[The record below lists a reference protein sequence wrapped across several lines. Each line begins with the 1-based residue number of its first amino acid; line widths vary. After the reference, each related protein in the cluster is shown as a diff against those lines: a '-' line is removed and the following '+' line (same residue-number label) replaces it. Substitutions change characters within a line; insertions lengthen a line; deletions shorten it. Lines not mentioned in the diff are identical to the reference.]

1 MGGTYEKTKFALA
14 LFAVPFLLTSCGS
27 GDVVTSS
34 TGTDIFTE
42 AKSWTNAQLLEKA
55 KAETGDFLAY
65 GNTSRIAAAVDNF
78 IAAYPELGLDKNHA
92 AGTKL
97 KDIEIFTK
105 IASEYSARD
114 TSKNASLVL
123 IQDSASLAN
132 YRKQSTMFTNYINNS
147 FASNVAEDDLVPL
160 AQQFTNKLFIWN
172 NTAGESAPAFT
183 NVWALTDAKY
193 KDKIFFKSPA
203 NEQVNM
209 NFLITLTKDTWVK
222 KMEEAYKAYYGKDY
236 VASGNYKNASYEW
249 IAKFLGNADV
259 TSYTSDTKMAAGV
272 SEETNADKVGLFV
285 LSKLRDSSVKQ
296 ANLTVGAWTKQ
307 SITPFAGFMYA
318 IYSQICTRGPRPYT
332 AMLFTNYLM
341 SKEGFAPWGDAIGAY
356 SGNQSVAENK
366 NDQKNLAFYKQNLV
380 IEDGE
385 YINTVK
391 AEAEAWINKIIAA

>member
-1 MGGTYEKTKFALA
+1 
-14 LFAVPFLLTSCGS
+14 
-27 GDVVTSS
+27 
-34 TGTDIFTE
+34 
-42 AKSWTNAQLLEKA
+42 
-55 KAETGDFLAY
+55 
-65 GNTSRIAAAVDNF
+65 
-78 IAAYPELGLDKNHA
+78 
-92 AGTKL
+92 
-97 KDIEIFTK
+97 
-105 IASEYSARD
+105 
-114 TSKNASLVL
+114 
-123 IQDSASLAN
+123 
-132 YRKQSTMFTNYINNS
+132 
-147 FASNVAEDDLVPL
+147 
-160 AQQFTNKLFIWN
+160 
-172 NTAGESAPAFT
+172 
-183 NVWALTDAKY
+183 
-193 KDKIFFKSPA
+193 
-203 NEQVNM
+203 
-209 NFLITLTKDTWVK
+209 
-222 KMEEAYKAYYGKDY
+222 
-236 VASGNYKNASYEW
+236 
-249 IAKFLGNADV
+249 
-259 TSYTSDTKMAAGV
+259 MAAGV